1 MDSKQLGLSEY
12 NDIILSVYDANPIA
26 SIGDSVK
33 TAPEEPKG
41 DKPKSKK
48 RERTSQLLKE
58 TYKLKLAAVANLKLT
73 KRIFEYEKQRFK
85 QLQVSVGKLSKEDS
99 EKSAKVKLKR
109 KRASDN
115 KKTKG
120 SGLFRKLLQKM
131 FGGLK
136 RKFKTSLKRK
146 IGPKNRR
153 RLKNFKRNARIQRQR
168 RTRAIT
174 RPFRQAGRAL
184 KRLPGRAAKGIANT
198 FTKAGRAR
206 NAARATRSYD
216 KFLKGTAN
224 AGDKFRLLN
233 RGLITPSQAL
243 SKGGPA
249 SLAQPLTPNIFRDSF
264 DQLGKPLTAAR
275 DAVSTG
281 AEQVSRGFSSGL
293 DFFTQQKN
301 RLFDF
306 GASKLDEARKAIGGK
321 LDEAGSGLR
330 RFGDQA
336 IELGKKLIDPK
347 TYQQIYDDFVK
358 KPISELGEKAKKML
372 DDFIGWAATHPRFK
386 KIVES
391 RVGKKVMSKLGR
403 KVLTKLLSRL
413 VIGLGTALAIWEAVE
428 RYIQGDSEGAMLSLL
443 SAIPIVGIPALIV
456 DICRDLFPESYES
469 IVSGM
474 TGMTEAQRNE
484 GINASV
490 QAVGEVDFASLPAG
504 VSIAGFAEG
513 GLVPAKPQL
522 VLVGEGGEEEFIVPR
537 SKLNY
542 FLGSESALGLMNYGA
557 SEVFA
562 AINGYLKETGLVG
575 EAKSAIPELAQGK
588 ELPKTVAP
596 RFGLSQIQELSGAD
610 KIRNLILETFKGII
624 DKIMTFVPEGLK
636 RLGKVASDMLGNIA
650 NTLLGGPAGAATL
663 PTSVEGAFATGLKTG
678 KSKYIG
684 GSSDYH
690 IDTKF
695 SKSLSLE
702 DRVKMMDKLAAAY
715 AARGRKIEF
724 SNSAVAGEV
733 YDLNKTLA
741 ERMDLLRRAQSAH
754 GHSRHSQY
762 DSIDYYIPQVKET
775 RFGRSAEG
783 AEILVPTVAGGKINY
798 SQGGGYGAFITLTDE
813 KGNVLLKTG
822 HGDIRG
828 AKSGSVTIPTKP
840 INKDTPITPTPEP
853 DPNTFVQNL
862 ISTVP
867 TPQVL
872 TVPVPI
878 PSGGNQGTSVGT
890 SQNYGSWGLNIFGN

>member
-1 MDSKQLGLSEY
+1 MNSKQLGLSEY
-12 NDIILSVYDANPIA
+12 NDIILSLYDANPIA
-26 SIGDSVK
+26 SIGDTVK

-73 KRIFEYEKQRFK
+73 KRMFEYEKQRFK
-85 QLQVSVGKLSKEDS
+85 QLQVSVGKLANEDS
-99 EKSAKVKLKR
+99 EKSAKLKLKR
-109 KRASDN
+109 KKASDN

-120 SGLFRKLLQKM
+120 NGLFRKMLQKM

-146 IGPKNRR
+146 IGPQNRK
-153 RLKNFKRNARIQRQR
+153 RLKNLRRNAKIQRQR
-168 RTRAIT
+168 RTRALG
-174 RPFRQAGRAL
+174 RPFRQSRRAL
-184 KRLPGRAAKGIANT
+184 TNLPGRTARGVT
-198 FTKAGRAR
+198 DLFTQAGRAR
-206 NAARATRSYD
+206 STARATRSYD
-216 KFLKGTAN
+216 KFIKGTAN

-233 RGLITPSQAL
+233 RGLITPAQAL

-275 DAVSTG
+275 DAASAG
-281 AEQVSRGFSSGL
+281 AEKISKGFSSGL

-306 GASKLDEARKAIGGK
+306 GSSKLDEARKAVGGK
-321 LDEAGSGLR
+321 LDEAGKGLR
-330 RFGDQA
+330 KFGDQA
-336 IELGKKLIDPK
+336 LELGKKIIDPK

-358 KPISELGEKAKKML
+358 KPITELGDKAKKML
-372 DDFIGWAATHPRFK
+372 DEFVGWAANHPRFK

-413 VIGLGTALAIWEAVE
+413 IVGLGTALAIWEAVE

-456 DICRDLFPESYES
+456 DICRELFPESYES

-490 QAVGEVDFASLPAG
+490 QAVGEVDFAGLPPG
-504 VSIAGFAEG
+504 VSITGFAEG

-522 VLVGEGGEEEFIVPR
+522 VLVGEGGEEEFIVPK
-537 SKLNY
+537 SKLSY

-557 SEVFA
+557 GEVFS

-610 KIRNLILETFKGII
+610 KIKNLILETFKGII
-624 DKIMTFVPEGLK
+624 DKIMSFVPDGLK
-636 RLGKVASDMLGNIA
+636 NIGKVASDLLGNIA

-663 PTSVEGAFATGLKTG
+663 PTSGEGAFATGLKTG
-678 KSKYIG
+678 ASRYIG

-695 SKSLSLE
+695 AKSLSLE

-724 SNSAVAGEV
+724 SNSSVAGEV

-754 GHSRHSQY
+754 GHSRHSRY
-762 DSIDYYIPQVKET
+762 DSIDYYIPSIREN
-775 RFGRSAEG
+775 RFGKSAEA
-783 AEILVPTVAGGKINY
+783 AEILVPTVAGGKVNY

-822 HGDIRG
+822 HGDVRT
-828 AKSGSVTIPTKP
+828 AKTGSVTIPTKP
-840 INKDTPITPTPEP
+840 INKDIPITPTPEP
-853 DPNTFVQNL
+853 DPSQFVQNL
-862 ISTVP
+862 ISSVP
-867 TPQVL
+867 SPQVL
-872 TVPVPI
+872 TVPVPM
-878 PSGGNQGTSVGT
+878 PSAGNQGTPVTNG
-890 SQNYGSWGLNIFGN
+890 QNYGSWGLNIFGN